1 MKEITLKPLRAQRF
15 TVSLAGQSCIVRLNQ
30 RSTGLYIDLTADG
43 SVVLQG
49 VICQNG
55 NRLVRYRH
63 LPFSGELFFV
73 DLQGNSDPQ
82 WDGLGARYR
91 LYYLTADEVSP

>member
-15 TVSLAGQSCIVRLNQ
+15 TVSLDGQFCVVRLNQ
-30 RSTGLYIDLTADG
+30 RSTGLFIDLTANG
-43 SVVLQG
+43 KAIMQG

-55 NRLVRYRH
+55 NKLVRYRC

-73 DLQGNSDPQ
+73 DLQGSNDPQ
-82 WDGLGARYR
+82 WDGLGTRYR
-91 LYYLTADEVSP
+91 LYYLTADEVSS